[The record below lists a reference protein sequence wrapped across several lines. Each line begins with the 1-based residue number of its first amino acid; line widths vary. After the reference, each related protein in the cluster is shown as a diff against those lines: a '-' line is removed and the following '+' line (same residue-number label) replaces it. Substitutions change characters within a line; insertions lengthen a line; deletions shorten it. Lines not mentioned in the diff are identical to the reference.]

1 MKKKIALIICML
13 LCFCFVLSGCTLFE
27 RNLAKYY
34 NTTVVSIEYENGD
47 RININKK
54 ELIIAFNNYGAQ
66 LVQNGASYSDALDK
80 TITALINQKVL
91 IKDSKDKITFTN
103 LERNNLWKDTY
114 DSIFTNMDDFV
125 EEIKKEWEIT
135 IAEEIEKK
143 EEENTAYKP
152 YEPKAKVVFEN
163 GHYVIKVVESAKDDD
178 NQALICNS
186 EDINE
191 IVNSIYTA
199 VMEKTVLE
207 DGMDDQEKLKVR
219 INAEAIKRYT
229 KLLLANE
236 EGQKLSTDKA
246 EVFKR
251 EIKRIYQNSLDSKTI
266 SKMQDYI
273 SYTTTLSKITVDDVL
288 NKYKSMILS
297 DMTKY
302 SIDDSKLSDDMTSSY
317 SSVNYVPNDDYF
329 FVTHVLLQFSNEQKT
344 EYSNLKSQKEKGEIS
359 ETYYNQQLDA
369 LVKQIVAVE
378 KDADGKVVEDSHK
391 TSEQVL
397 SEIQSVLA
405 SATTDAQKDQAFK
418 EMIYKY
424 NQDPGALNSEYL
436 YVIGKDASKMVES
449 FTEASRK
456 LDEDGIYG
464 AISGFVPSE
473 HGVHIIYYAGKVKN
487 AFNFANADDVKFVE
501 EDIKTLSQTLLNPM
515 HNKTLFDKVYESISI
530 SESSVNQ
537 ASYINI
543 LKQNLKITKYKNAY
557 KDLLD

>member
-1 MKKKIALIICML
+1 MKKKIALILSML

-34 NTTVVSIEYENGD
+34 NTTVVSIEYEDGD
-47 RININKK
+47 RIDINKK

-66 LVQNGASYSDALDK
+66 LVQNGVSYSDALDK
-80 TITALINQKVL
+80 TITALVNQKVL
-91 IKDSKDKITFTN
+91 IKDSKGKITFTN
-103 LERNNLWKDTY
+103 LERNELWKDTY
-114 DSIFTNMDDFV
+114 DSIFSNMEDFV
-125 EEIKKEWEIT
+125 DEIKKEWDIT
-135 IAEEIEKK
+135 VAEESDET
-143 EEENTAYKP
+143 EEETTAYKP

-163 GHYVIKVVESAKDDD
+163 GHYVIRVVENAKDDE
-178 NQALICNS
+178 NQTLICDS
-186 EDINE
+186 EDIDE
-191 IVNSIYTA
+191 IVDSIYAA
-199 VMEKTVLE
+199 VMEKTAVE
-207 DGMDDQEKLKVR
+207 DGMDEHEKLKVR
-219 INAEAIKRYT
+219 INDEAIKRYI

-236 EGQKLSTDKA
+236 EGQKLSTDKV

-273 SYTTTLSKITVDDVL
+273 SYTSTLSKITVEDVL

-302 SIDDSKLSDDMTSSY
+302 GIDDSKLSDNMTSSF

-329 FVTHVLLQFSNEQKT
+329 FVTHVLLQFSDEQKT
-344 EYSNLKSQKEKGEIS
+344 EYSNLKSQKDKGEIS
-359 ETYYNQQLDA
+359 QNYYEQQLDA

-378 KDADGKVVEDSHK
+378 KDADGKIVEDSHK

-456 LDEDGIYG
+456 LDEDGVYG

-473 HGVHIIYYAGKVKN
+473 YGVHIIYYAGKVKN
-487 AFNFANADDVKFVE
+487 AFNFANADDVKFAE
-501 EDIKTLSQTLLNPM
+501 EDIKTLSETLLNPM
-515 HNKTLFDKVYESISI
+515 HNKTLFDKIYESISI

-537 ASYINI
+537 ASYINV
-543 LKQNLKITKYKNAY
+543 LKQDLKITKYKNAY

>member
-1 MKKKIALIICML
+1 ML

-143 EEENTAYKP
+143 EEESTAYKP

-186 EDINE
+186 EDIDE

-251 EIKRIYQNSLDSKTI
+251 EIKRIYQNSLDSKII

-449 FTEASRK
+449 FTKASRK

>member
-1 MKKKIALIICML
+1 ML

-47 RININKK
+47 KININKK
-54 ELIIAFNNYGAQ
+54 ELIIAFNNYGDQ

-80 TITALINQKVL
+80 TITAFINQKVL

-143 EEENTAYKP
+143 EEESTAYKP

>member
-143 EEENTAYKP
+143 EEESTAYKP

-436 YVIGKDASKMVES
+436 YVIGKNASKMVES

>member
-1 MKKKIALIICML
+1 ML

-47 RININKK
+47 RIDINKK

-297 DMTKY
+297 DITKY

-543 LKQNLKITKYKNAY
+543 LKQNFKITKYKNAY